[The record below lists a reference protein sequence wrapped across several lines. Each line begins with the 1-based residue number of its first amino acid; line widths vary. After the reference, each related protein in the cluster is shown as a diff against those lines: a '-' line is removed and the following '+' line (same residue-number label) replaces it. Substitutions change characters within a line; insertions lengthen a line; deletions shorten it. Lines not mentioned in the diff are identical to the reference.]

1 MEASYSASN
10 THSHQQLGAYV
21 INLKF
26 PGEQGKTGKLQV
38 SLISR

>member
-1 MEASYSASN
+1 MTSAQVVQKQN
-10 THSHQQLGAYV
+10 AYV

-26 PGEQGKTGKLQV
+26 PGEQGKTGKLKV